1 MSFNVTLHVQYTLG
15 QNWFFVYKIQ
25 FVSDALFAVFL
36 RAEIQIFA
44 LKQFLNQQSSFWT

>member
-15 QNWFFVYKIQ
+15 QISIFVHKYQ

-36 RAEIQIFA
+36 RAKIQIFA
-44 LKQFLNQQSSFWT
+44 LQQFLNQQSSFWT